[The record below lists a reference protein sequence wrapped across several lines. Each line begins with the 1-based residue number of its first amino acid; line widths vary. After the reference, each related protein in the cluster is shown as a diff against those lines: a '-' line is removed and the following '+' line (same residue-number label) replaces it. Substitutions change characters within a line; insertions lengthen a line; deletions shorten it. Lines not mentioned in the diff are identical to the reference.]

1 LGKYSTKY
9 DILSLKITGVHQNM
23 KYKIDELLNMARI
36 EETLHIFSR
45 LGGFDITILNPNG
58 EILLTVGDKHICTSF
73 PIDSLHS
80 EPACLYNDYHKL
92 QQLGIAQQLV
102 MRRCAHGFIDMMA
115 PVMVSGKHLAT
126 IAVGPFRLKNDEFSE
141 QDYRKQ
147 AEENGWDVEAYLQSV
162 DQIVV
167 SDQQQIDLNSQY
179 LTMVGGFL
187 SELSLSRS
195 NELKALQEQMLK
207 LEKRLGFLLRQIPGN
222 SWVTDDKLRITM
234 FAGDNLETLGI
245 EADDIIGKTVYE
257 LYPSRGPN
265 SLPITMQEKALQGQ
279 SVNFIMGHL
288 GYDFECRIEPFR
300 DELGNIIGTLGL
312 AFDIT
317 ERTKANLALAES
329 EGRFRDL
336 FENAADI
343 IFTLDLK
350 GNIISV
356 NRSGERL
363 TGFTREVLSG
373 MPFSELVAPWGR
385 DCLKQ
390 AFADLNETN
399 FEIEIIDRDGQL
411 KYLDVRTRLLIKDGK
426 PVGVQGNARNITV
439 QKKAQMELK
448 LSEER
453 LAESEARL
461 RALSE
466 ASFEGI
472 IINENG
478 ICLDANQQ
486 AADLFKTKVNY
497 MKNQSIFDFVAP
509 ESKETLRSY
518 VNTNYELPF
527 ELNIIMSDGSR
538 RLIEVQNRA
547 FVYQGRT
554 VIGSALRDL
563 SFHQYARKEIERKNK
578 NLEVLFYNVPDGV
591 VRGDLE
597 QRIIEVNNRFVEM
610 FGFKKEECV
619 GHYLNELLIPEDL
632 QPEYDAHSSA
642 ALEGKATIKET
653 RRKTKDGRIIDVIVK
668 VLPIPNEGHYVLY
681 TDISENKAVEKVI
694 QQQIKDLEAKNSEM
708 ERFTYTVSHD
718 LRSPLVTIKG
728 FSTMILE
735 DLKEGNLE
743 RIQGDLQR
751 VINAANKMD
760 ELLQD
765 LLELSRIGR
774 MLNQYTRIS
783 MNNLVN
789 DVAELLNGPLKA
801 AGVELVIEKD
811 LPEVWGDQSRLREVI
826 QNLIENAIKFRGE
839 QSNPVIRVGYHNYAE
854 EHVFFV
860 QDNGIGID
868 NQYIDKIFGLF
879 DKLDN
884 HSEGNG
890 IGLAL
895 VKRIVE
901 FHEGRIWVESPGKGY
916 GSTFYFALPKH
927 NVQN

>member
-1 LGKYSTKY
+1 MVS
-9 DILSLKITGVHQNM
+9 KIN
-23 KYKIDELLNMARI
+23 ELLNMSKI
-36 EETLHIFSR
+36 EQTLHMFSR
-45 LGGFDITILNPNG
+45 LGGFDITIYLPDG
-58 EILLTVGDKHICTSF
+58 EILLSVGDQHVCTHF
-73 PIDSLHS
+73 PINPLNYETTCLH
-80 EPACLYNDYHKL
+80 DHHKEL
-92 QQLGIAQQLV
+92 QQLNTSQQFV
-102 MRRCAHGFIDMMA
+102 MRRCAHGFIDMLA
-115 PVMVSGKHLAT
+115 PVKIGEEHMAT
-126 IAVGPFRLKNDEFSE
+126 IVVGLFRLKDDEFSE
-141 QDYRKQ
+141 QYLRKQ
-147 AEENGWDVEAYLQSV
+147 AEENGWDVESYLQAV
-162 DQIVV
+162 DGIAV
-167 SDQQQIDLNSQY
+167 SEQQQIDLYSEY
-179 LTMVGGFL
+179 LTMVAVFL

-195 NELKALQEQMLK
+195 NEVSALQDQMLK

-222 SWVTDDKLRITM
+222 SWVTDNQLRITM
-234 FAGDNLETLGI
+234 FTGDNLETLGF
-245 EADDIIGKTVYE
+245 EADKIIGKTIYE

-265 SLPITMQEKALQGQ
+265 SLPITMLEKALQGQ
-279 SVNFIMGHL
+279 SVNFTFGYL
-288 GYDFECRIEPFR
+288 RYDFDCHVEPFR
-300 DELGNIIGTLGL
+300 DEMGNIIGTLGL

-317 ERTKANLALAES
+317 ERTRAIQALAES
-329 EGRFRDL
+329 EERYRDL

-343 IFTLDLK
+343 VFTLDLK
-350 GNIISV
+350 GKIISV
-356 NRSGERL
+356 NRSAERL
-363 TGFTREVLSG
+363 TGFTRDVLSG
-373 MPFSELVAPWGR
+373 MPISDLVVPGER
-385 DCLKQ
+385 EKLDQ
-390 AFADLNETN
+390 AFVDLNETS
-399 FEIEIIDRDGQL
+399 FEIDIIDRNGQL
-411 KYLDVRTRLLIKDGK
+411 KHLDVRTRLVLKNGN
-426 PVGVQGNARNITV
+426 PVGVQGNARDISV
-439 QKKAQMELK
+439 QKQALMELQ
-448 LSEER
+448 LSEEK
-453 LAESEARL
+453 LAESEARFK
-461 RALSE
+461 ALSE
-466 ASFEGI
+466 ATFEGVI
-472 IINENG
+472 ISENG
-478 ICLDANQQ
+478 ICLESNEQ

-527 ELNIIMSDGSR
+527 ELNIITADGLQ
-538 RLIEVQNRA
+538 RLIEVQNRS
-547 FVYQGRT
+547 FVYQGRP
-554 VIGSALRDL
+554 VIASALRDL
-563 SFHQYARKEIERKNK
+563 SFRQYAREEIERKNK
-578 NLEVLFYNVPDGV
+578 NLEVLFYNVLDGV

-610 FGFKKEECV
+610 FGYKSEECV
-619 GHYLNELLIPEDL
+619 GHFLNELLVPEDL
-632 QPEYDAHSSA
+632 QTEYSTHASA

-718 LRSPLVTIKG
+718 LRSPLITIKG

-735 DLKEGNLE
+735 DLKEGNSE
-743 RIQGDLQR
+743 RISGDLQR

-774 MLNQYTRIS
+774 MLNPYTRIS

-811 LPEVWGDQSRLREVI
+811 LPEVWGDKSRLREVI

-839 QSNPVIRVGYHNYAE
+839 QSHPIIRVGYYNYPG
-854 EHVFFV
+854 EHVFFI

-868 NQYIDKIFGLF
+868 NPYIDKIFGLF
-879 DKLDN
+879 DKLDMQ
-884 HSEGNG
+884 SEGNG

-901 FHEGRIWVESPGKGY
+901 FHEGRIWVKSPGKGY